1 MSNALT
7 TIDFHGAQLI
17 AIAGDRPENTLV
29 AMKPIVEGMG
39 LDWSYQ
45 YRKLSSHPVLSSC
58 IAVTA
63 TQIPGDDQVREH
75 TFLALEKM
83 NFWLAT
89 IHPDR
94 IKDTAVRAKVIDY
107 QTECARVLFNHFFGK
122 VIATGMQPHVSVVE
136 IERRV
141 MAAIG
146 GTLKGIVLKQIGPKI
161 DALEQKVDNAL
172 SSCDPSSGFA
182 VNFRPMR
189 WFVEQAGVEQH
200 GRRPL
205 ICAMSR
211 RCLSW
216 LIRNNMG
223 ENIRCSRDA
232 SRQLFQ
238 VDAVKRWMKAE
249 GATMI
254 QTHKDKM
261 FGQGRL
267 GMKRRKKGALE
278 LALHPFDPAKVQ

>member
-1 MSNALT
+1 
-7 TIDFHGAQLI
+7 
-17 AIAGDRPENTLV
+17 
-29 AMKPIVEGMG
+29 
-39 LDWSYQ
+39 
-45 YRKLSSHPVLSSC
+45 
-58 IAVTA
+58 
-63 TQIPGDDQVREH
+63 
-75 TFLALEKM
+75 
-83 NFWLAT
+83 
-89 IHPDR
+89 
-94 IKDTAVRAKVIDY
+94 
-107 QTECARVLFNHFFGK
+107 
-122 VIATGMQPHVSVVE
+122 
-136 IERRV
+136 

-172 SSCDPSSGFA
+172 ASCDPSSGFA

-278 LALHPFDPAKVQ
+278 LSLHPFDPAKVQ